1 MRVHELGPEAVAT
14 MEVIDLA
21 TVNEEPASPIG
32 TFEFHGCTTGVAS
45 FKGRPPW
52 ELHTDGDELL
62 HILSG
67 ECGLTVLE
75 PAGPVSRV
83 LRRGDLVVV
92 PRGCWHRNDAASEV
106 RMLFITPSA
115 GNDHSWDDPR
125 ER

>member
-1 MRVHELGPEAVAT
+1 VHELGPDALAA

-32 TFEFHGCTTGVAS
+32 TFEFHDCTTGVAS

-52 ELHTDGDELL
+52 ELHTEGDELL

-67 ECGLTVLE
+67 ECELTVLE

-83 LRRGDLVVV
+83 LRRGDLAVI
-92 PRGCWHRNDAASEV
+92 PQGRWHCNDAANEV
-106 RMLFITPSA
+106 RMLFITPTV
-115 GNDHSWDDPR
+115 GNDHSRDDPR
-125 ER
+125 NR